1 MRYNGLGVLKREKW
15 YQQRIASTTMVGEA
29 VNNSRRL
36 LNTDGSEFSLANN
49 ANSTYK
55 VTMVSK
61 TGSSETLH
69 CSESIVNF
77 STSDVGICLI
87 SKTDSVYPY
96 LGVTGENEIITM
108 ITPSSYSLSCYVT
121 IEKLR

>member
-1 MRYNGLGVLKREKW
+1 
-15 YQQRIASTTMVGEA
+15 MVGVA
-29 VNNSRRL
+29 VDNSRRL
-36 LNTDGSEFSLANN
+36 LNADGTEFSLANN

-61 TGSSETLH
+61 TGSSETLY

-77 STSDVGICLI
+77 STSGVGIWLI
-87 SKTDSVYPY
+87 SKTDSVWPY
-96 LGVTGENEIITM
+96 LMVTGENKIVTT
-108 ITPSSYSLSCYVT
+108 ITPSSYSLGCYVT